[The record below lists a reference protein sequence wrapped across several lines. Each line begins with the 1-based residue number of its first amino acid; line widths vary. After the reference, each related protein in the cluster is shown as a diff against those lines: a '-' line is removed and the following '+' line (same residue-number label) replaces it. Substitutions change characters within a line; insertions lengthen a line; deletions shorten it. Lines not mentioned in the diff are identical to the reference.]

1 MTYRELMKALLA
13 GKKLRLKE
21 WPKDMYIFMNENDE
35 IEDNEGF
42 QIKKGQYSA
51 ILREGLW
58 NLNSNSGV
66 FNAYLGDG
74 SSFSNYYIGFRYFDE
89 WEIIKPKKKIKLLKA
104 ARRGYVKVEDI
115 RRIIWDEF
123 DNLEEHI
130 LGKLEIN
137 ILDKIEKLGEGE

>member
-89 WEIIKPKKKIKLLKA
+89 WEIIKPKKKIKLYRYTYKSPYLNDHIYETNFMSKAWEDFMDKDDILLKTEEKTIE
-104 ARRGYVKVEDI
+104 VD
-115 RRIIWDEF
+115 DE
-123 DNLEEHI
+123 
-130 LGKLEIN
+130 
-137 ILDKIEKLGEGE
+137 